1 MNAIAII
8 PARMNA
14 TRFPGKPLVPIAG
27 IPMLGHCFHRSR
39 LAGISD
45 VYIAT
50 CDQVIAEYSETIG
63 GEPIMTSASHD
74 RATTRTAEA
83 LKIIEKKLGKKI
95 DIIVMVQG
103 DEPLIPPS
111 AISETLKHFED
122 PNVKIVN
129 IMSKISSEDTFR
141 DNNNVKVVVDNNN
154 DAMYFSR
161 EPIPSPWKGWQ
172 HLPRYMQTGIIAFR
186 RESLLLFNKMDET
199 ELERCES
206 IDMNRVLES
215 GGKVRMV
222 IVDYS
227 TIGVDTPEEL
237 MQVEKMMVE
246 DKDFKKYSL

>member
-1 MNAIAII
+1 MVS
-8 PARMNA
+8 
-14 TRFPGKPLVPIAG
+14 KV
-27 IPMLGHCFHRSR
+27 
-39 LAGISD
+39 
-45 VYIAT
+45 
-50 CDQVIAEYSETIG
+50 
-63 GEPIMTSASHD
+63 
-74 RATTRTAEA
+74 
-83 LKIIEKKLGKKI
+83 LKERIN
-95 DIIVMVQG
+95 DG
-103 DEPLIPPS
+103 DL
-111 AISETLKHFED
+111 
-122 PNVKIVN
+122 
-129 IMSKISSEDTFR
+129 
-141 DNNNVKVVVDNNN
+141 VVDNN

-222 IVDYS
+222 IVDYL

-246 DKDFKKYSL
+246 DKDFRKYSL